1 MRGEGAP
8 GWRGGRGGYTS
19 SRKGLGLGCYPAGR
33 EHECVI
39 RSFFRMI
46 TLRKEPI
53 GQETKQ
59 PEALITVLV
68 RDDKGL
74 RQRSCRGD
82 GCIPKPL
89 PRPS

>member
-1 MRGEGAP
+1 MHFPSKKAEKGILKNQNPVSKSPEAPWQEHTEGAGRRAP

-19 SRKGLGLGCYPAGR
+19 SRKGLGLGCYPACR

-59 PEALITVLV
+59 P
-68 RDDKGL
+68 
-74 RQRSCRGD
+74 
-82 GCIPKPL
+82 
-89 PRPS
+89 